1 MAYAQL
7 VFTIPKRRG
16 IYYRYDR
23 SLLGGLAR
31 TAWLAVA
38 EVYRQVLGRGNV
50 TPGMVAGIQTFG
62 QLIHY
67 HPHIHAVVTDGA
79 FTPDGTFV
87 CLPKLDKQLLLA
99 AWQTKVSEL
108 LLAAGKIEQ
117 QTVDEMR
124 WCIS

>member
-1 MAYAQL
+1 
-7 VFTIPKRRG
+7 
-16 IYYRYDR
+16 
-23 SLLGGLAR
+23 LLGGLAR